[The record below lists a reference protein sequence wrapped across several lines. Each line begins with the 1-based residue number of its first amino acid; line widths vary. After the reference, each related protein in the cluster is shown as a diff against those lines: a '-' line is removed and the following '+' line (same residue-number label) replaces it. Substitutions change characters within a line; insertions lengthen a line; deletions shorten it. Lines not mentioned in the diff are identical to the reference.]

1 MCEFLAAF
9 GYSGKLL
16 RADRNHQSSGRS
28 SLRLVMFL
36 VHKLLFLGILSVV
49 LTSGL
54 KEL

>member
-16 RADRNHQSSGRS
+16 GLIATTNRVQ
-28 SLRLVMFL
+28 
-36 VHKLLFLGILSVV
+36 KLFEIGVVPGTQVTLGILSVV
-49 LTSGL
+49 LMSGL